1 MQIPSTCDIKY
12 PPIQHSGLGGMWR
25 KGLRFLLLIVNVVAF
40 DDSDVAELKKRLEN
54 FTLNG
59 VRFDFCIVFHSVL
72 TFIA

>member
-1 MQIPSTCDIKY
+1 MQIPSTCDIMY
-12 PPIQHSGLGGMWR
+12 PPIQHSGLAGMWR
-25 KGLRFLLLIVNVVAF
+25 EGLRCLLLIVNVVIVVAF
-40 DDSDVAELKKRLEN
+40 EDSELKKRLEN